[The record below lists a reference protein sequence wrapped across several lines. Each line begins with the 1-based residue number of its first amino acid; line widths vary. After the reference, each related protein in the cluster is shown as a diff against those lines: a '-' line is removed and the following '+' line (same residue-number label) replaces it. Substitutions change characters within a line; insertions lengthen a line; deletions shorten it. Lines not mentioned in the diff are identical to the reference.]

1 MSENL
6 IEGYKR
12 FLKCGKT
19 ERECASLII
28 EAARGAGY
36 KDIEECAT
44 LKAGDKVFACKRGK
58 SVALFEIGSGKI
70 ECGMNILGAHIDSPR
85 LDVKQNPLY
94 EKDCLVYLNT
104 HYYGGIKKYQWVTL
118 PLAIHGVV
126 CLKDGTSVKVCVG
139 EDEGDPVFC
148 ISDIL
153 PHLAQ
158 KQMKEAA
165 SEFIAAE
172 NLDLVFASGEPPAKG
187 AEPTDDASKKDKD
200 KAKKAVLSLLEQKWG
215 ITEKD
220 FTSAELEVVPAGS
233 PRDLGFDRSLIL
245 AYGQDD
251 RSCAFTSYE
260 ALLSSKAGERTNC
273 CVCVDKEEIG
283 SYGATGMQ
291 SLFLEN
297 ATAEV
302 CYKLGGGE
310 HQVRRCLDRSYML
323 SSDVNSAFDPLNAD
337 LFDKENSSFL
347 GGGLVLQKYTGSRGK
362 SGASDADPEFI
373 AKVRRVL
380 DDAGVRYQMA
390 ELGKV
395 DQGGGGTIAHLAA
408 RYGMYV
414 LDAGVAVLSMH
425 APWEIT
431 AKADIEQAYEGYKAF
446 LGLE

>member
-1 MSENL
+1 MNKNL

-28 EAARGAGY
+28 EAAKDKGY
-36 KDIEECAT
+36 KDIVDCQK
-44 LKAGDKVFACKRGK
+44 LIAGDKVFVCKRGK
-58 SVALFEIGSGKI
+58 SVALFEIGTGKI
-70 ECGMNILGAHIDSPR
+70 ECGMNVLGAHIDSPR

-94 EKDCLVYLNT
+94 EKDFLVYLNT

-126 CLKDGTSVKVCVG
+126 CLKDGRTVKVCIG

-158 KQMKEAA
+158 KQMKESA
-165 SEFIAAE
+165 SDFISAE
-172 NLDLVFASGEPPAKG
+172 NLDLVFASEVPPVDIS
-187 AEPTDDASKKDKD
+187 ESIDETCKKDKD

-251 RSCAFTSYE
+251 RSCAFTSLE
-260 ALLSSKAGERTNC
+260 AMLSTKAKQRTNC

-291 SLFLEN
+291 SRFLEN
-297 ATAEV
+297 AVAEV
-302 CYKLGGGE
+302 CYRLGGGE
-310 HQVRRCLDRSYML
+310 KEARRCLDKSYML

-337 LFDKENSSFL
+337 LFDRENSSFL

-362 SGASDADPEFI
+362 AGASDADPEFI
-373 AKVRRVL
+373 AKVRRVF
-380 DDAGVRYQMA
+380 DEAGVRYQMA

-431 AKADIEQAYEGYKAF
+431 SKVDIEQAYEGYKVF